1 MEVLGWLLIPLAGLL
16 LGLAWMVWRSRDPK
30 PVDAAQGMEE
40 MARFRE
46 AMEKPMPPLRR
57 TGTGAGARRDG
68 DPDAAQLAEPDGR

>member
-16 LGLAWMVWRSRDPK
+16 IGLAWMVWRSRDPK

-57 TGTGAGARRDG
+57 STGAPRDA
-68 DPDAAQLAEPDGR
+68 DAAQLAEPDGR